1 MVTPARSDLICC
13 IFPGTL
19 KVEVTHARAC
29 AQPAPRISCGK
40 HCRHSLHQG
49 FQGVW
54 GEVASRQ
61 TATSGTAAAIL
72 SAPALWHA
80 IFHPFCHLCCTPTP
94 NHTPELVTLQCAFCM
109 RESLNSLRI
118 CEQTF
123 SIFLLPSIW
132 KFGAC
137 TMHQS
142 GPWIKIPKSR
152 GGCHWIG
159 RGSINNNTFLV
170 NNQSHQLRALHQALC
185 N

>member
-1 MVTPARSDLICC
+1 MHVHVHGQPPASPADSTA
-13 IFPGTL
+13 GT
-19 KVEVTHARAC
+19 VCTR
-29 AQPAPRISCGK
+29 
-40 HCRHSLHQG
+40 
-49 FQGVW
+49 
-54 GEVASRQ
+54 ASR
-61 TATSGTAAAIL
+61 AFGERWHPDTSGTAAAIL

-94 NHTPELVTLQCAFCM
+94 NHTPELMTLQRAFCM

-159 RGSINNNTFLV
+159 RGSI
-170 NNQSHQLRALHQALC
+170 
-185 N
+185 